1 MTGEEK
7 ILELMIADLK
17 ETHENLIRKL
27 LLDDQIEMR
36 WNEDYF
42 PFTDPSFELEI
53 FINGKWLEV
62 LGCGKIFFYYILFL
76 F

>member
-1 MTGEEK
+1 M
-7 ILELMIADLK
+7 LELMITDLK
-17 ETHENLIRKL
+17 QTHENLIKNL
-27 LLDDQIEMR
+27 LQNEDIEMR

-62 LGCGKIFFYYILFL
+62 LGSGEILCSL
-76 F
+76 THYNILY